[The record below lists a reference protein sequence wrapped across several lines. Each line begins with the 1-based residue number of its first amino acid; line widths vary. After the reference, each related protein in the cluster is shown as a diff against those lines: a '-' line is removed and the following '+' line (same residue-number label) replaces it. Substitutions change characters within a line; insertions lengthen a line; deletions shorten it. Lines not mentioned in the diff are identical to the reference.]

1 MADQTLTF
9 GSLFAGVGGID
20 LGLERTGRWE
30 CRFQVEWDSACQQ
43 TLAYWWPEVP
53 RWSDVAETSG
63 RDLPPVD
70 LITFGSPCQDLSNAG
85 KRAGLE
91 GSRSSM
97 FFEAVRII
105 KEMRDVTNGTFPRFA
120 LWENVAGAL
129 TSNRGR
135 DFGVVLDSLADIGA
149 VALEWHL
156 MDSQFFGVP
165 QRRRRVFVLA
175 CFDPAVADRGGRE
188 ILPVGEGRSRHPQK
202 GRQSGA
208 GSAGEA
214 EDRSRDHLP
223 FVLDHACLSQGLNAK
238 YNFVADQR
246 DVMPCLIAG
255 GPHGVGQPV
264 VSLID
269 GTRVNDVRVYGEPV
283 QTLQERMGT
292 GGNTVPMVTIDSGEH
307 QMEQTTLADVCG
319 TLSPGASPGGLNG
332 QDAYTGQLIIV
343 EPTADEPQP
352 SILGSSH
359 TQGLDPQ
366 PSETAWPTLRSE
378 GGGHAVMVDAEGE
391 AYLFQQNQRNEVRI
405 MPGYAGSLSAT
416 AGMNNTNYVVQ
427 TADAEHQSLPFVFQP
442 GTMIRQGMPGSE
454 ETVPTLRAQVK
465 GGDNAPHV
473 LTDAD
478 GAFGIQA
485 TIIGRQDH
493 NGPQGSGIAPPGT
506 PMFTLNTVD
515 RHAVALPQSV
525 IVRRLTPI
533 ECERLQG
540 WPDNHTLPRAD
551 GKTNPDSTRY
561 RMVGNGVTSNVAE
574 FIGRHL
580 AIACDEAQA

>member
-1 MADQTLTF
+1 MSDQPLTF

-30 CRFQVEWDSACQQ
+30 CRFQVEWDPACQQ

-156 MDSQFFGVP
+156 LDSQFFGVP

-214 EDRSRDHLP
+214 EDRSRDHVP

-238 YNFVADQR
+238 YDFVADQR

-307 QMEQTTLADVCG
+307 QMEMSWWDGSDIVPSIGTTSSQQRMPDK
-319 TLSPGASPGGLNG
+319 
-332 QDAYTGQLIIV
+332 GQLFAV
-343 EPTADEPQP
+343 V
-352 SILGSSH
+352 GFSH

-366 PSETAWPTLRSE
+366 ASETAWPTLQSE
-378 GGGHAVMVDAEGE
+378 GGGHAVMVDAE
-391 AYLFQQNQRNEVRI
+391 
-405 MPGYAGSLSAT
+405 
-416 AGMNNTNYVVQ
+416 
-427 TADAEHQSLPFVFQP
+427 AEIRPFVFQP

-454 ETVPTLRAQVK
+454 ETAPTLRAQVK

-473 LTDAD
+473 LTEDD
-478 GAFGIQA
+478 STNI
-485 TIIGRQDH
+485 
-493 NGPQGSGIAPPGT
+493 SAPLMLSP
-506 PMFTLNTVD
+506 
-515 RHAVALPQSV
+515 SV

-561 RMVGNGVTSNVAE
+561 KMVGNGVTSNVAE
-574 FIGRHL
+574 FIGTHL
-580 AIACDEAQA
+580 AIACDEAQT

>member
-307 QMEQTTLADVCG
+307 QMEMSWWDGSDIVPSIGTTSSQQRMPDK
-319 TLSPGASPGGLNG
+319 
-332 QDAYTGQLIIV
+332 GQLFAV
-343 EPTADEPQP
+343 V
-352 SILGSSH
+352 GFSH

-378 GGGHAVMVDAEGE
+378 EGGHAVMVDAEGG

-405 MPGYAGSLSAT
+405 LPGYAGSLSAT

-427 TADAEHQSLPFVFQP
+427 TPDAEHQSLPFVFQP

-473 LTDAD
+473 LTD
-478 GAFGIQA
+478 
-485 TIIGRQDH
+485 DH
-493 NGPQGSGIAPPGT
+493 STGTSAPP
-506 PMFTLNTVD
+506 
-515 RHAVALPQSV
+515 ALSPSV